1 MSLPRVEEKE
11 KRARRCLAEIAIFD
25 SVDLKTLKPE
35 ELQRFLY
42 LAQEYSAYS
51 TDPDLAKSFSKLEAI
66 YNISPNLTQKIDE
79 VIHHK
84 LKNNPEDAM
93 EYFEMLKRQEME
105 AMMQA
110 KYEQYMTSLKTFK
123 HSVEKLYSTAERF
136 DASVAGIGKK
146 IFNVGATKDEIKE
159 TLASIYATNPVLA
172 QAIIAEHFKGKNI
185 PKEYAGFFYTPQE
198 LASTIGKKRV
208 DSKTC
213 AAFKKIYASN
223 PVATVQAIEEAYTKK
238 GLPIPAELVPFSK
251 LPDGF
256 TLSTGNIV
264 NGPIRV
270 SSGALNQATVLQHQL
285 EMEYKDAIEAAKKT
299 DAAAHAAKQ
308 SPEKQRENVLANTP
322 AKGCTGGS
330 SCVIAQA
337 GKQIPQEKPGPAV
350 SAVQGIGDEG
360 KKTFEAMQQGVG
372 LNIESGRSVDSA
384 SLDAAYHGGEKPS
397 SNKAGAQNID
407 PSQTSVNAEDYGLN
421 YDDLDVLPDTE
432 APLDMNQVVSTEE
445 DTTGSMHHIVQT
457 SDSFGAGIQDLSLEE
472 SHSDSFE
479 LSTPMSADSRG
490 GSLDSSEMALSDMG
504 DILAADLET
513 FGDMADDITVPEL
526 ADASQGTEE
535 PSKRSVEFGLPPDGV
550 MVYTNASKTDT
561 DLAYQDM
568 MRDFALEEEGTTNLE
583 HAPEI
588 EVSSVLKD
596 AALVVD
602 DVHTSSHVDDV
613 LRDAQQQTAST
624 SLIDKGRVG

>member
-51 TDPDLAKSFSKLEAI
+51 TDPDLEKSFSKLEAI

-123 HSVEKLYSTAERF
+123 HSVEKVYSTAERF
-136 DASVAGIGKK
+136 DASVASIGKK

-198 LASTIGKKRV
+198 LASTIGKKTV

-223 PVATVQAIEEAYTKK
+223 PVATVQAIKEAYTKK

-256 TLSTGNIV
+256 NLSTGNIV

-285 EMEYKDAIEAAKKT
+285 VMEYKDAIAAAKKT
-299 DAAAHAAKQ
+299 DAAANAAKL

-322 AKGCTGGS
+322 AKGCTGGAA
-330 SCVIAQA
+330 CVIDRVE
-337 GKQIPQEKPGPAV
+337 KQIPQGGKGPAER
-350 SAVQGIGDEG
+350 AAREFGYKGRE
-360 KKTFEAMQQGVG
+360 TFEAMRRNIGLDIGSGQGV
-372 LNIESGRSVDSA
+372 DSDT
-384 SLDAAYHGGEKPS
+384 LDDAYNGEGNSS
-397 SNKAGAQNID
+397 SNNGAKNID

-421 YDDLDVLPDTE
+421 YDDLAVLPV
-432 APLDMNQVVSTEE
+432 NQVVSTDQ
-445 DTTGSMHHIVQT
+445 DTTGSRHHIVQT
-457 SDSFGAGIQDLSLEE
+457 SDSFGAGMPDLSSEVT
-472 SHSDSFE
+472 HSDPFKI
-479 LSTPMSADSRG
+479 STPMSADSRE
-490 GSLDSSEMALSDMG
+490 GSLDSSEMALTDMG
-504 DILAADLET
+504 DILAADLEA
-513 FGDMADDITVPEL
+513 FGDGGDDFEVPEL
-526 ADASQGTEE
+526 ADASQDTEE
-535 PSKRSVEFGLPPDGV
+535 PSKINVEFGLPPDGV
-550 MVYTNASKTDT
+550 MVYTNASDT
-561 DLAYQDM
+561 GLAYQDI
-568 MRDFALEEEGTTNLE
+568 RSDFSLEEEAETN
-583 HAPEI
+583 ADNTPKI

-602 DVHTSSHVDDV
+602 DVSTSLHVDDV
-613 LRDAQQQTAST
+613 LRDSQQQTVPT
-624 SLIDKGRVG
+624 KGYDKERVG